1 MPEILNAAWWGGV
14 AAAALLLGAGIAML
28 VRLPGRLLGL
38 VLAFGAG
45 VLMSTV
51 AYELVEDALRAEL
64 GSPLVAFGFASGAI
78 VFYTGSVALAGRHGR
93 GRGRAQD
100 AGRDDG
106 AQAGGTQIVL
116 GAVLDG
122 IPESV
127 VLGASLVG
135 GAGISVPVLAAV
147 LISNVPEGIGASA
160 DMLAAG
166 RSRRSIARIWL
177 VVVGASAAAAGLGY
191 ALLRDAPQELVASA
205 QTFAAGAIIAM
216 LAESMI
222 PEAYQQGGRAVGLAT
237 AFGFAV
243 SALLSFST

>member
-1 MPEILNAAWWGGV
+1 MPEIANAAAWGGL
-14 AAAALLLGAGIAML
+14 AAAALLAGAVVAMV
-28 VRLPGRLLGL
+28 VRLPDRLLGL

-45 VLMSTV
+45 VLLSAV
-51 AYELVEDALRAEL
+51 AYELVAEALRLEL
-64 GSPLVAFGFASGAI
+64 GSPLVALGFASGAA
-78 VFYTGSVALAGRHGR
+78 VFYVGSVQLAGPR
-93 GRGRAQD
+93 GARI
-100 AGRDDG
+100 DG
-106 AQAGGTQIVL
+106 TGGSDGSGGLQIVL

-166 RSRRSIARIWL
+166 RSRWSVARIWL
-177 VVVGASAAAAGLGY
+177 IVVLASAIAAGLGY
-191 ALLRDAPQELVASA
+191 ALLRDAPPELVATA

-222 PEAYQQGGRAVGLAT
+222 PEAYEQGGRAVGLAT

-243 SALLSFST
+243 SALLSFSG

>member
-1 MPEILNAAWWGGV
+1 V
-14 AAAALLLGAGIAML
+14 AL
-28 VRLPGRLLGL
+28 
-38 VLAFGAG
+38 
-45 VLMSTV
+45 
-51 AYELVEDALRAEL
+51 
-64 GSPLVAFGFASGAI
+64 GFATGAV
-78 VFYTGSVALAGRHGR
+78 VFFAGSVALAGRRG
-93 GRGRAQD
+93 GRGRA
-100 AGRDDG
+100 ASEDDG
-106 AQAGGTQIVL
+106 DAQVGGRQIVL
-116 GAVLDG
+116 GAILDG

-166 RSRRSIARIWL
+166 RSRWSIIRIWL
-177 VVVGASAAAAGLGY
+177 SVVVASAVAAGLGY
-191 ALLRDAPQELVASA
+191 ALLQDAPPELVAAA

-222 PEAYQQGGRAVGLAT
+222 PEAYQEGGRAVGLAT
-237 AFGFAV
+237 AFGFAL

>member
-1 MPEILNAAWWGGV
+1 MADIASAAAWGGI
-14 AAAALLLGAGIAML
+14 AAAALLAGAAIAML
-28 VRLPGRLLGL
+28 LRLPDRVLGL

-45 VLMSTV
+45 VLMSAV
-51 AYELVEDALRAEL
+51 AYELVEDALRVEL
-64 GSPLVAFGFASGAI
+64 GSPLVALGFASGAV
-78 VFYTGSVALAGRHGR
+78 VFYGGSVVIAGRGTRR
-93 GRGRAQD
+93 G
-100 AGRDDG
+100 DG
-106 AQAGGTQIVL
+106 AERGQAGGLQIVL

-135 GAGISVPVLAAV
+135 GTGISVPVLAAV
-147 LISNVPEGIGASA
+147 LISNIPEGIGASA

-166 RSRRSIARIWL
+166 RSRWSVTRLWL
-177 VVVGASAAAAGLGY
+177 VVVAASSLAAGLGY
-191 ALLRDAPQELVASA
+191 ALLRDSPPELVATA

-237 AFGFAV
+237 ALGFAV
-243 SALLSFST
+243 SALLSFTR

>member
-1 MPEILNAAWWGGV
+1 MLEIATAVAWGGI

-28 VRLPGRLLGL
+28 TRLPGRMLGL

-45 VLMSTV
+45 VLMSAV
-51 AYELVEDALRAEL
+51 AYELVADALDAHL
-64 GSPLVAFGFASGAI
+64 GSPLVAVGFAAGAL
-78 VFYTGSVALAGRHGR
+78 VFYAGSVVLAGRR
-93 GRGRAQD
+93 GGEGGDRRTG
-100 AGRDDG
+100 DDDTEPS
-106 AQAGGTQIVL
+106 GGLQIVL

-135 GAGISVPVLAAV
+135 GAGVSVPMLVAV

-160 DMLAAG
+160 DLLAAG
-166 RSRRSIARIWL
+166 RSRWWVTRIWL
-177 VVVGASAAAAGLGY
+177 IVVIASAIAAGLGY
-191 ALLRDAPQELVASA
+191 ALLRDAPMELVATA
-205 QTFAAGAIIAM
+205 ETFAAGAIIAM

-222 PEAYQQGGRAVGLAT
+222 PEAYEQGGRAVGLVT

>member
-1 MPEILNAAWWGGV
+1 MSEILSAAAWGAV
-14 AAAALLLGAGIAML
+14 AAGALLLGACIAML
-28 VRLPGRLLGL
+28 VRLPGQVLGL

-45 VLMSTV
+45 VLMSAV
-51 AYELVEDALRAEL
+51 AYELVAEALGAQL
-64 GSPLVAFGFASGAI
+64 GSPLVAIGFASGAL
-78 VFYTGSVALAGRHGR
+78 VFFIGSVAIAGRRSGD
-93 GRGRAQD
+93 GGPGRASTTDEGEQE
-100 AGRDDG
+100 
-106 AQAGGTQIVL
+106 GGLQIVL

-135 GAGISVPVLAAV
+135 GTGVSVPVLAAV

-166 RSRRSIARIWL
+166 RSRWAVARIWL
-177 VVVGASAAAAGLGY
+177 VVVGASALAAGLGY
-191 ALLRDAPQELVASA
+191 ALLRDAPTELVAST

-222 PEAYQQGGRAVGLAT
+222 PEAYREGGRAVGLAT

-243 SALLSFST
+243 SALLSFAS

>member
-1 MPEILNAAWWGGV
+1 VPEILSAAAWGGV
-14 AAAALLLGAGIAML
+14 AAGALLLGAAIAMV
-28 VRLPGRLLGL
+28 VRLPTKLLGL

-51 AYELVEDALRAEL
+51 AYELVEDAVRAHL
-64 GSPLVAFGFASGAI
+64 DSPLVALGFASGAA
-78 VFYTGSVALAGRHGR
+78 VFFVGSVALAGRRGGR
-93 GRGRAQD
+93 GRG
-100 AGRDDG
+100 GSGGDDETR
-106 AQAGGTQIVL
+106 AGGTQIVL
-116 GAVLDG
+116 GSVLDG

-135 GAGISVPVLAAV
+135 GAGVSVPVLAAV

-166 RSRRSIARIWL
+166 RSRWSVARLWL
-177 VVVGASAAAAGLGY
+177 VVVAASAIAAGLGY
-191 ALLRDAPQELVASA
+191 ALLRDAPLELVASA

-216 LAESMI
+216 LAESMF
-222 PEAYQQGGRAVGLAT
+222 PEAYQEGGRAVGLAT

-243 SALLSFST
+243 SALLSFAA

>member
-1 MPEILNAAWWGGV
+1 MWDIANAAAWGGI
-14 AAAALLLGAGIAML
+14 AAAALLAGAAIAML
-28 VRLPGRLLGL
+28 VRLPDRLLGL

-45 VLMSTV
+45 VLMSAV
-51 AYELVEDALRAEL
+51 AYELVEDALRVEL
-64 GSPLVAFGFASGAI
+64 GSPLVALGFASGAV
-78 VFYTGSVALAGRHGR
+78 VFYGGSVLLAGRR
-93 GRGRAQD
+93 GTRDAQPP
-100 AGRDDG
+100 AGAGDG
-106 AQAGGTQIVL
+106 QGGGLQIVL

-166 RSRRSIARIWL
+166 RSRWAVIRIWL
-177 VVVGASAAAAGLGY
+177 VVVAASALAAGAGY
-191 ALLRDAPQELVASA
+191 ALLRDSSPELVATA
-205 QTFAAGAIIAM
+205 QTFAAGALIAM

-222 PEAYQQGGRAVGLAT
+222 PEAYEQGGRAVGLAT

-243 SALLSFST
+243 SALLSFTR

>member
-1 MPEILNAAWWGGV
+1 MPELVNAAAWGGI
-14 AAAALLLGAGIAML
+14 AAAALLLGAAIAMF
-28 VRLPGRLLGL
+28 VRLPARLLGL

-51 AYELVEDALRAEL
+51 AYELVEEALRAEL
-64 GSPLVAFGFASGAI
+64 GSPLVALGFASGAV
-78 VFYTGSVALAGRHGR
+78 VFFAGSVAIAGRRGARGGR
-93 GRGRAQD
+93 SPSTEGGRRP
-100 AGRDDG
+100 
-106 AQAGGTQIVL
+106 GGLQIVL

-135 GAGISVPVLAAV
+135 GMGISVPVLVAV

-166 RSRRSIARIWL
+166 RSRRSVTRLWL
-177 VVVGASAAAAGLGY
+177 VVVAASAVAAALGY
-191 ALLRDAPQELVASA
+191 ALLRGAPPEFVATA

-222 PEAYQQGGRAVGLAT
+222 PEAYQEGGRAVGLAT
-237 AFGFAV
+237 ALGFAV
-243 SALLSFST
+243 SALLSLSS

>member
-1 MPEILNAAWWGGV
+1 MPEIASAAAWGAI
-14 AAAALLLGAGIAML
+14 AAGALLVGAAIAML
-28 VRLPGRLLGL
+28 VRLPDRLLGL

-51 AYELVEDALRAEL
+51 AYELIEDALSAGL
-64 GSPLVAFGFASGAI
+64 DSPLLALGFASGAL
-78 VFYTGSVALAGRHGR
+78 VFFVGSVVLAGREGDDAGITGR
-93 GRGRAQD
+93 GTGT
-100 AGRDDG
+100 
-106 AQAGGTQIVL
+106 GGLQIVL

-127 VLGASLVG
+127 VLGASLVAG
-135 GAGISVPVLAAV
+135 GGISVPVLVAV

-160 DMLAAG
+160 DLLGEG
-166 RSRRSIARIWL
+166 RSRWAVTRLWL
-177 VVVGASAAAAGLGY
+177 IVVVASAIAAGLGY
-191 ALLRDAPQELVASA
+191 AVLRDAPAESVATA

-237 AFGFAV
+237 ALGFAL
-243 SALLSFST
+243 SALVSFSG

>member
-1 MPEILNAAWWGGV
+1 MPEMLSAAWWGGI
-14 AAAALLLGAGIAML
+14 AAAALLLGAGIAMR

-51 AYELVEDALRAEL
+51 AYELVEDALRADL
-64 GSPLVAFGFASGAI
+64 GSPLLALGFAAGAV
-78 VFYTGSVALAGRHGR
+78 VFFAGSVALAGRPAR
-93 GRGRAQD
+93 GGGPAGAD
-100 AGRDDG
+100 AEDT
-106 AQAGGTQIVL
+106 GGTQIVL

-135 GAGISVPVLAAV
+135 GAGISIPVLAAV

-166 RSRRSIARIWL
+166 RSRWSVVRIWL
-177 VVVGASAAAAGLGY
+177 VVVAASAAAAGLGY
-191 ALLRDAPQELVASA
+191 ALLRDAPAELVASA

-222 PEAYQQGGRAVGLAT
+222 PEAYQHGGRAVGLAT

-243 SALLSFST
+243 AALLSFST

>member
-1 MPEILNAAWWGGV
+1 MREMLEVANAAAWGGI
-14 AAAALLLGAGIAML
+14 ASAALLVGAAIAML
-28 VRLPGRLLGL
+28 LRLPDRVLGL

-45 VLMSTV
+45 VLMSAV
-51 AYELVEDALRAEL
+51 AYELVEEALRLEL
-64 GSPLVAFGFASGAI
+64 GSSLVAVGFASGAL
-78 VFYTGSVALAGRHGR
+78 VFYAGSVALAGRR
-93 GRGRAQD
+93 GKR
-100 AGRDDG
+100 DG
-106 AQAGGTQIVL
+106 ASGSGGLQIVL

-135 GAGISVPVLAAV
+135 GGGVSVPVLAAV

-166 RSRRSIARIWL
+166 RSRWSVARIWI
-177 VVVGASAAAAGLGY
+177 VVVIASAVAAGLGY
-191 ALLRDAPQELVASA
+191 ALLRDASPEVIASV

-222 PEAYQQGGRAVGLAT
+222 PEAYEQGGRAVGLAT

-243 SALLSFST
+243 SALLSFSS

>member
-1 MPEILNAAWWGGV
+1 VPETLNAAWWGGI

-28 VRLPGRLLGL
+28 VRLPAVLLGL

-64 GSPLVAFGFASGAI
+64 DSPLVALGFASGAL
-78 VFYTGSVALAGRHGR
+78 VFFAGSVALAGRR
-93 GRGRAQD
+93 GRGRPES
-100 AGRDDG
+100 DD

-135 GAGISVPVLAAV
+135 GAGISVPVLVAV

-166 RSRRSIARIWL
+166 RSRWSVMRIWL
-177 VVVGASAAAAGLGY
+177 VVVGASAAASALGY
-191 ALLRDAPQELVASA
+191 ALLQDAAPELVASTE
-205 QTFAAGAIIAM
+205 TFAAGAIIAM

-243 SALLSFST
+243 SALLSFAT